1 MKDGERRGDKAL
13 HTDEVEG
20 DVVVA
25 EPPRE
30 VVEARSL
37 LRRRDADPHY
47 HRHTT
52 RVAVGVRLGAGGR
65 GCGGARPD
73 HAASGGGSRARHV
86 AQRG

>member
-1 MKDGERRGDKAL
+1 
-13 HTDEVEG
+13 
-20 DVVVA
+20 
-25 EPPRE
+25 

-47 HRHTT
+47 RRHTT

-86 AQRG
+86 AQRGQPTAATATPIAMCQNGERESSG